1 MKTIETDARRYA
13 WCHGHAVWRM
23 GMPVAALLEDA
34 HGALDAGQHG
44 LVHRNARVLGQ
55 SCAVVLAL
63 VVRSACPLPA
73 QPMRASW
80 ALGHLGD
87 HPLAAECRALI
98 RGEHTGSPAELVD
111 RCERLVEAVR
121 GHVGQVPDPLTPE
134 GYFPS
139 LATAREWLT
148 LAEAVGA
155 EGFLPLEWTRKG

>member
-1 MKTIETDARRYA
+1 
-13 WCHGHAVWRM
+13 
-23 GMPVAALLEDA
+23 
-34 HGALDAGQHG
+34 
-44 LVHRNARVLGQ
+44 
-55 SCAVVLAL
+55 
-63 VVRSACPLPA
+63 
-73 QPMRASW
+73 MRASW

-98 RGEHTGSPAELVD
+98 RGDHAGSPAEIVE

-148 LAEAVGA
+148 LAETVGA